1 MFTGGTCFGVEFKQK
16 NHRSTEP
23 EKIFLSFQDRK
34 IEKREP
40 NSIIRTAALAILSMR
55 IRLEGVEKKNC
66 MGCNSKEIGAKVDL
80 AWPLM

>member
-40 NSIIRTAALAILSMR
+40 NSIIRTAALTILSMR
-55 IRLEGVEKKNC
+55 IRLEGVEKKIVWFATVKKLVQRWISL
-66 MGCNSKEIGAKVDL
+66 GH
-80 AWPLM
+80 

>member
-55 IRLEGVEKKNC
+55 IRLEGVEKKIVWFATVKKLVQRWISL
-66 MGCNSKEIGAKVDL
+66 GH
-80 AWPLM
+80 